1 MSLFTSGT
9 LPYFKKL
16 QQHQQQNHKNNV
28 LQKINWIGQS
38 FKYLLYS
45 QKILFYQ
52 MAQADKSI
60 SWDLIFGAT
69 DVCHKNQHIR
79 EL

>member
-9 LPYFKKL
+9 LPNFKKL
-16 QQHQQQNHKNNV
+16 QGQQQNHKNNV
-28 LQKINWIGQS
+28 LQKINWTGQS
-38 FKYLLYS
+38 FKYLFYS

-52 MAQADKSI
+52 MAQADKSTL
-60 SWDLIFGAT
+60 WDLIFRAI
-69 DVCHKNQHIR
+69 DKCHKNQHIR

>member
-9 LPYFKKL
+9 LPNFKKL
-16 QQHQQQNHKNNV
+16 QDQQQNHKNNV

-38 FKYLLYS
+38 FKYLFYS

-52 MAQADKSI
+52 MAQADKSTL
-60 SWDLIFGAT
+60 WDLIFRAI
-69 DVCHKNQHIR
+69 DICHKNQHIR

>member
-1 MSLFTSGT
+1 MS
-9 LPYFKKL
+9 YK
-16 QQHQQQNHKNNV
+16 
-28 LQKINWIGQS
+28 KINWIGQS

-60 SWDLIFGAT
+60 LWDLIFGAT